1 MKYMILFWLCLSTFA
16 LSHPVSYTINLEVS
30 YDENDKK
37 ALVKCTSNS
46 KNKCG
51 LYSFNLLDED
61 ENIIKTKRF
70 PFLKKK
76 ISVSIDKEPKKLVFF
91 LRKIPEHLYIKIFE

>member
-1 MKYMILFWLCLSTFA
+1 MKKIALLIFILNISIYA
-16 LSHPVSYTINLEVS
+16 HPVSYTIDLEVS
-30 YDENDKK
+30 YNKDEKK

-76 ISVSIDKEPKKLVFF
+76 TSVSIDKEPKKLVFF